1 MQMQVGGLL
10 KDWAVADLLPLLVV
24 PPTLVLR
31 GENEEL
37 SRESV
42 DSLVQLLPADVTMK
56 TFQGAGSYAHID
68 AWESCLESLDSF
80 LSTHD

>member
-1 MQMQVGGLL
+1 MQVGGLL
-10 KDWAVADLLPLLVV
+10 KDWAVADFLPSLVV

-42 DSLVQLLPADVTMK
+42 DSLVQMLPANVTLK

-68 AWESCLESLDSF
+68 AWEIFLENLDSF
-80 LSTHD
+80 LSSHD